1 MHELSNTTIAVSI
14 GILLIGGLGVGYLL
28 GQVETK
34 SEVETTTAA
43 QEEQPKLVR
52 EDALPEAEPQKKDVP
67 EILPETA
74 PEVGD
79 IVSTLNMSE
88 KALATLPRNLFERTD
103 LVILNL
109 SHNALTGA
117 MPAEIRHLKA
127 LTWLDLSYNQF
138 TGVPAEIGQLSN
150 LRHLDLSHNRL
161 TGLPHEL
168 GNLQKL
174 EVLDL
179 TGNQCSPADIAIIR
193 ASLPSTTIILN
204 G

>member
-1 MHELSNTTIAVSI
+1 MHELSNTTIAVGVSM
-14 GILLIGGLGVGYLL
+14 LLIGGLGVGYLL
-28 GQVETK
+28 GRVETK
-34 SEVETTTAA
+34 SEVETTTA

-52 EDALPEAEPQKKDVP
+52 EDVSPKTEPQKEAVP
-67 EILPETA
+67 EKIPEVA

-79 IVSTLNMSE
+79 VVATLNMSNKE
-88 KALATLPRNLFERTD
+88 LTTLPRNLFERTD

-150 LRHLDLSHNRL
+150 LRHLDLSHNNL

-179 TGNQCSPADIAIIR
+179 TGNRCSPEDIATIR